1 MKFFSNEKEST
12 DENRDRA
19 DVVTSDPVPVP
30 QQRAGSPW
38 TDAPGGTDDELAD
51 RERRDGTEEAE
62 SRVAK
67 DRDRPEEDQSRV
79 EEDQA
84 RVDDAARPEVPGDDT
99 ARSAAPGDDTARP
112 EVPGDD
118 TARSAAPGDDTAWS
132 ETPARDSVQPE
143 VKAAGDAP
151 DAPTWTATEPKSD
164 DNAAAQVA
172 AVPVTAAEDTA
183 TDRNATDENAASDV
197 DAAPDVAAIPAETV
211 SATAATPAPDRLFTD
226 GDSFADRFREIQLRF
241 VDDPKQA
248 TAEAATLVG
257 EAVDT
262 LTSTLKG
269 QQDRLTSGSDD
280 TEQLRVELRGYR
292 DLMNRLLAL

>member
-12 DENRDRA
+12 DEDRDRA

-38 TDAPGGTDDELAD
+38 TDAPGRADDELAD

-62 SRVAK
+62 SRVAE
-67 DRDRPEEDQSRV
+67 DRDRPEEGQGRPEEDQSRV

-84 RVDDAARPEVPGDDT
+84 RVDDAARPEV
-99 ARSAAPGDDTARP
+99 PGDDTARP

-132 ETPARDSVQPE
+132 ETPARDSVQPKVE
-143 VKAAGDAP
+143 AAGDAP

-183 TDRNATDENAASDV
+183 TDRNATGENAASDV